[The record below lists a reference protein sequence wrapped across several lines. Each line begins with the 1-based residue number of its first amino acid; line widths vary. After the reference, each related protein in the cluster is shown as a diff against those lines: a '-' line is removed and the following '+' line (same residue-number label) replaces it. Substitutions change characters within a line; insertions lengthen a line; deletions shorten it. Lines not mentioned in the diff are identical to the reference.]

1 MDKGTKE
8 MKQKAVVKYM
18 NIDRGFGF
26 LTPGRWLR
34 RYLLLDPGSVGQHQ
48 AVTG

>member
-26 LTPGRWLR
+26 LAPA
-34 RYLLLDPGSVGQHQ
+34 DDS
-48 AVTG
+48 ADIFFS